1 MTTTTTPISQTTTI
15 RIAIPVA
22 DGRLHGH
29 FGGCP
34 EFALVD
40 ADLQYQTVL
49 TTTIVPAP
57 PHQPGL
63 LPLWLR
69 EQGVKAVIAGGIGR
83 RALELFAQYGI
94 GVHSGP
100 TGTRVAVLAAAFLSG
115 QLTATPEGCTHHGHH
130 PDHEH
135 HHGRYHE

>member
-1 MTTTTTPISQTTTI
+1 MTTSTNTSSEQQTI

-40 ADLQYQTVL
+40 TDPQNQTVL
-49 TTTIVPAP
+49 ATTTVPAP

-69 EQGVKAVIAGGIGR
+69 EQGVNAVIAGGIGR
-83 RALELFAQYGI
+83 RALELLAQYGI
-94 GVHSGP
+94 AVHAGP
-100 TGTRVAVLAAAFLSG
+100 AGTRVEVLAVAYLSG

-130 PDHEH
+130 HDHEH
-135 HHGRYHE
+135 HHGHDHK